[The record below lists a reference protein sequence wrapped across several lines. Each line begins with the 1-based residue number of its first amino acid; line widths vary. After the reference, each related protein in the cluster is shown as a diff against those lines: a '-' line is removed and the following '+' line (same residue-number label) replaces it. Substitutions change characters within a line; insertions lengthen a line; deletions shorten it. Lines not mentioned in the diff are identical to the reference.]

1 MVWNFPAAFQGD
13 GKLLNFHYWL
23 KSLFAEPRMQTRET
37 PTEPADDLPER
48 RDFFRIEDRIGL
60 EVRKLPQSARLD
72 DNFLNDDHL
81 ESLRAEFRRLDQD
94 IKSQLA
100 SLADQD
106 RLFTGLIKSLNG
118 KLDTLARIMAF
129 QQNPLQPD
137 DWQDVTLSEGGLAFS
152 ASPQAWQT
160 GDRLAVRMT
169 LPPELFQPRAIAQV
183 MDVQADET
191 GGARVH
197 TGFIRIQDGD
207 RQQIARHVMRWQIRQ
222 RQKE

>member
-1 MVWNFPAAFQGD
+1 M
-13 GKLLNFHYWL
+13 H
-23 KSLFAEPRMQTRET
+23 TRDT
-37 PTEPADDLPER
+37 PSEPAGYVPER
-48 RDFFRIEDRIGL
+48 REFYRIEDRIGL
-60 EVRKLPQSARLD
+60 ELNKLAPSAGLD
-72 DNFLNDDHL
+72 ENVFNVDHL
-81 ESLRAEFRRLDQD
+81 EILEAEFRRLDQD

-106 RLFTGLIKSLNG
+106 RLLTGLIKSLNG

-129 QQNPLQPD
+129 QQNPLQPG
-137 DWQDVTLSEGGLAFS
+137 DWQDVTLSEGGLAFC

-169 LPPELFQPRAIAQV
+169 LPPELSQPRAIAQV
-183 MDVQADET
+183 LDIQADET
-191 GGARVH
+191 GSVRVH
-197 TGFIRIQDGD
+197 TGFIRIQDSD

>member
-1 MVWNFPAAFQGD
+1 MHTEDTPF
-13 GKLLNFHYWL
+13 
-23 KSLFAEPRMQTRET
+23 EPT
-37 PTEPADDLPER
+37 DNLPER
-48 RDFFRIEDRIGL
+48 REFFRIEDRIGL
-60 EVRKLPQSARLD
+60 EVRKLPHSAEFS
-72 DNFLNDDHL
+72 DNPFNDDHIETL
-81 ESLRAEFRRLDQD
+81 KADFRRLDQD

-106 RLFTGLIKSLNG
+106 RLLTGLVKSLNG

-129 QQNPLQPD
+129 QQNPLQPE

-152 ASPQAWQT
+152 GSPQAWQT
-160 GDRLAVRMT
+160 GDKLAVRMT
-169 LPPELFQPRAIAQV
+169 LPPELFQPRAVAQV
-183 MDVQADET
+183 LDVQAAET

-197 TGFIRIQDGD
+197 TGFIQIQDGD

>member
-1 MVWNFPAAFQGD
+1 MHTEDTP
-13 GKLLNFHYWL
+13 Y
-23 KSLFAEPRMQTRET
+23 ET
-37 PTEPADDLPER
+37 TDNLPER
-48 RDFFRIEDRIGL
+48 REFFRIEDRIGL
-60 EVRKLPQSARLD
+60 EVRKLSPSAEFN
-72 DNFLNDDHL
+72 DNHFNDEHIETLKAD
-81 ESLRAEFRRLDQD
+81 FRRLDQD

-106 RLFTGLIKSLNG
+106 RLLTGLVKSLNG

-129 QQNPLQPD
+129 QQNPLQPG

-152 ASPQAWQT
+152 GSPQAWQT
-160 GDRLAVRMT
+160 GDKLAVRMT
-169 LPPELFQPRAIAQV
+169 LPPELFQPRGVAQV
-183 MDVQADET
+183 LDVQATET

-197 TGFIRIQDGD
+197 TGFIQIQDGD